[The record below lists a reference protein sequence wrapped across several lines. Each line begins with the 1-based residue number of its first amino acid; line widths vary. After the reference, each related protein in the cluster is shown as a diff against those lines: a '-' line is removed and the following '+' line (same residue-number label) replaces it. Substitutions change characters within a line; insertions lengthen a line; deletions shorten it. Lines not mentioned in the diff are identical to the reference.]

1 MIVPEYVMLFSRVK
15 KSAEMARTKEFD
27 QEEVLTKAMQA
38 FLRSGYEGTSM
49 QTLVSIMGINRGSL
63 YDTFGDKR
71 SLFLAAIAHYEA
83 TIVKDTMASL
93 MTADA
98 GKQTIINLFRDL
110 VVGMA
115 KEQNCYGCLM
125 TNTAVELCPQDT
137 EARSKIDT
145 HFSQMARAFKQAL
158 SQAQG
163 KGEIDRDRDLA
174 SMAQYLTSSLQG
186 LRVMGKV
193 NRDPQTL
200 SNIVDVILS
209 VLD

>member
-1 MIVPEYVMLFSRVK
+1 
-15 KSAEMARTKEFD
+15 
-27 QEEVLTKAMQA
+27 
-38 FLRSGYEGTSM
+38 M
-49 QTLVSIMGINRGSL
+49 QTLVSIMGINRGSI

-83 TIVKDTMASL
+83 TIVKDTIASL

-115 KEQNCYGCLM
+115 KEPNCYGCLM

-137 EARSKIDT
+137 EASRKIDT

-163 KGEIDRDRDLA
+163 KGEIESDRDLA

-200 SNIVDVILS
+200 NNIVDVILS

>member
-1 MIVPEYVMLFSRVK
+1 MCYAFFQSEKLK
-15 KSAEMARTKEFD
+15 EMARTKEFD
-27 QEEVLTKAMQA
+27 QEEVLTKAMYA

-93 MTADA
+93 MTVDA
-98 GKQTIINLFRDL
+98 GKQTIINLFRGL
-110 VVGMA
+110 VVGMT
-115 KEQNCYGCLM
+115 KEKNCYGCLM
-125 TNTAVELCPQDT
+125 TNTAVELCPHDT
-137 EARSKIDT
+137 EARGKIDT

-158 SQAQG
+158 SKAQS
-163 KGEIDRDRDLA
+163 KGEIKSDRDVD

-200 SNIVDVILS
+200 NNIADVILS